1 MMNFGKSVGLSG
13 EAISFLPFKINA
25 MTIYHIVNDINWL
38 MQYRVTKQQQVK
50 FICKYT
56 ILTSIEEAHSND
68 KAIYILLMFVCKL

>member
-1 MMNFGKSVGLSG
+1 MDFDKSVGLSG
-13 EAISFLPFKINA
+13 EAISFLPSKINA

-56 ILTSIEEAHSND
+56 IPTSID
-68 KAIYILLMFVCKL
+68 

>member
-1 MMNFGKSVGLSG
+1 MLILIVVYEDMKLFGIRIYVICIL
-13 EAISFLPFKINA
+13 FPKINA

-56 ILTSIEEAHSND
+56 ILTSID
-68 KAIYILLMFVCKL
+68 